1 MFSTATDE
9 EYKFTTTVRSFS
21 KERNTKGKQVATE
34 ESEARDAMDNM
45 ETLKTEG
52 DIEEDL
58 ITKMQLHS
66 LSDEEKLSE
75 LQSLIVVQRK
85 TINALSKMNNELTQA
100 VKFIFSCVN

>member
-1 MFSTATDE
+1 
-9 EYKFTTTVRSFS
+9 
-21 KERNTKGKQVATE
+21 
-34 ESEARDAMDNM
+34 MDNM